1 MTNGSALADEILEA
15 DLRACATVSD
25 APPPVGPSISQYRYG
40 MSHGAVAERVAQ
52 VSQLYKL

>member
-25 APPPVGPSISQYRYG
+25 APPPVGPSISQYRYR
-40 MSHGAVAERVAQ
+40 MSHGAVAVRVAQ
-52 VSQLYKL
+52 VSQL